1 MLFCLFT
8 VLRASSMSRT
18 WQHKAT
24 GQVQLCMRVH
34 ASVDLLCEHIM
45 KIRIQSMT
53 DWFKLP
59 LCTVCFL
66 QRNLGYLSSWVRSL
80 FADGFVTWSGRW
92 GSLRAYFKE
101 IRFRCFCKIGED
113 KLKTVIVV
121 EKEKWTGVYNLCE
134 QVCPNQRHARKATVS
149 TAPGCW
155 AERKE

>member
-1 MLFCLFT
+1 MYAC
-8 VLRASSMSRT
+8 A
-18 WQHKAT
+18 
-24 GQVQLCMRVH
+24 
-34 ASVDLLCEHIM
+34 CECRFIVWAHHECQSI

-121 EKEKWTGVYNLCE
+121 EKEKWTGAYNLCE

-149 TAPGCW
+149 TAPGSW
-155 AERKE
+155 DSLSAKNNTRKLYKSTNNLDIF